1 MYTRPRGICRRSR
14 RRARVVFLF
23 AGIHAPEPE
32 FSIHRAR
39 RAGTGAHW
47 STRPPGRVRVLFLL
61 LRRCLPAAG
70 HRLARSLARA
80 RVRSRALTAHR
91 QSASVSEA
99 AVTADLDQA
108 LDVQVNLTPKVAFDL
123 VLALD
128 DLSQADD
135 LVLGEVFHLGLG
147 TDLGLLED
155 LPRECRPDAVDVA
168 Q

>member
-14 RRARVVFLF
+14 RRVRVVFLF

-47 STRPPGRVRVLFLL
+47 SARPGGVNLLLL

-70 HRLARSLARA
+70 HGLARSLARA
-80 RVRSRALTAHR
+80 RVRSRALTANR

-99 AVTADLDQA
+99 AVAADFDQA

-128 DLSQADD
+128 NLAQADD
-135 LVLGEVFHLGLG
+135 LVLGEVFHLGLR
-147 TDLGLLED
+147 TDLGLFKD
-155 LPRECRPDAVDVA
+155 LPRECWPDAVDIA